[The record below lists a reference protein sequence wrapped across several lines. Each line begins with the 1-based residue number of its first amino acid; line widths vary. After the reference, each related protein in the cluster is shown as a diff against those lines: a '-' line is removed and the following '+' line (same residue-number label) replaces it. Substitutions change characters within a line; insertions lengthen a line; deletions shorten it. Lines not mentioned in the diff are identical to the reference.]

1 MHKDNDRVL
10 TLTPKD
16 PGYIELEFA
25 KIDTHRHT
33 RTGLPE
39 VIYAPGKT
47 SEQLA
52 ALFSAFPQSDV
63 PVIASRI
70 SAEKAAA
77 VLEQLPHLTHYP
89 KANILAHPAKN
100 RKNNGCVAVVTAGT
114 SDSAVAEEAAVTLEL
129 LGVSVERVQDVGVA
143 GLHRLMHQM
152 PALRQ
157 MDVIVVIAGMEGAL
171 PSVVGGLV
179 KAPVVAVPTSV
190 GYGASFEGLS
200 ALLGMMNSCAPGVSV
215 VNIDNGFGGAICAFK
230 MLLMA
235 QALAGR
241 MPDAEAEAL

>member
-1 MHKDNDRVL
+1 MREDPNKIIAL
-10 TLTPKD
+10 TKKD

-25 KIDTHRHT
+25 KIDTERHT

-39 VIYAPGKT
+39 IIYAPGKT
-47 SEQLA
+47 SEQLV
-52 ALFSAFPQSDV
+52 ALFASFPEGDV
-63 PVIASRI
+63 PIIASRI
-70 SAEKAAA
+70 SAEKATA
-77 VLEQLPHLTHYP
+77 VLEQLPHLTHFP

-100 RKNNGCVAVVTAGT
+100 IKNNGCVAVITAGT
-114 SDSAVAEEAAVTLEL
+114 SDGAVAEEAAVTLEL
-129 LGVSVERVQDVGVA
+129 LGVSTQRIRDVGVA

-157 MDVIVVIAGMEGAL
+157 VDVIIVIAGMEGAL

-179 KAPVVAVPTSV
+179 KAPIVAIPTSV

-235 QALAGR
+235 QSLTATSSLSETG
-241 MPDAEAEAL
+241 